1 MLVVEKAH
9 HIEVEMY
16 GEGIA
21 TVTEILKRALPDA
34 IFTQENIADTEMV
47 PWNETEIAKEL
58 AATWHP
64 GITVAINREH
74 RGMTQAELSEKTG
87 ISIPNIC
94 LIENGRRNVGMIT
107 AKKLAIALDIS
118 IDRLMKH

>member
-1 MLVVEKAH
+1 
-9 HIEVEMY
+9 
-16 GEGIA
+16 
-21 TVTEILKRALPDA
+21 
-34 IFTQENIADTEMV
+34 
-47 PWNETEIAKEL
+47 
-58 AATWHP
+58 
-64 GITVAINREH
+64 
-74 RGMTQAELSEKTG
+74 MTQAELSEKTG